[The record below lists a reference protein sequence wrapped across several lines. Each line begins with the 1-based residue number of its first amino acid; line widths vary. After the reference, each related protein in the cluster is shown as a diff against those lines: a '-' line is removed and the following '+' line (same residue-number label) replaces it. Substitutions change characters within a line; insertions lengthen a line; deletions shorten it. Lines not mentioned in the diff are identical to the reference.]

1 MKGLYY
7 YFVIVITSK
16 NLARRQFLQACSAC
30 FILVNENT
38 DMYITLCSLNNCL
51 HHKMAKKQLFINTS
65 FI

>member
-38 DMYITLCSLNNCL
+38 DMYITLCL